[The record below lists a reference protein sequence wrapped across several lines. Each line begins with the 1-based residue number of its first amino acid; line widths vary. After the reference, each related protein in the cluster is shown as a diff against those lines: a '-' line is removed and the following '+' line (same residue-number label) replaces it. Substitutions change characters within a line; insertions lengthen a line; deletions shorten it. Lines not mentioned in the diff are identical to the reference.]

1 MKFVAEIGVN
11 HNGSIVLAKKMI
23 DKAKKLELIL

>member
-11 HNGSIVLAKKMI
+11 HDGSIVLAKKMI
-23 DKAKKLELIL
+23 DKAKKNWS